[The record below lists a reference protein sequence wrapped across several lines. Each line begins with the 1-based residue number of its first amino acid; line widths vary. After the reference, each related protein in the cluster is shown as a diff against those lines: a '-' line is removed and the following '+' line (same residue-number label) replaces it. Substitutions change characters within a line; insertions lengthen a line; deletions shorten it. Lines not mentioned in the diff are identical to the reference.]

1 MQRRRADHG
10 RRLSHEDHVEIQ
22 RRVSEGE
29 TFASAA
35 AAVGC
40 STKSIQRFMARTG
53 GMRPRSR
60 ARSPLRLSL
69 ADREELSR
77 GLMAGESLR
86 QIAARLGRAASTISR
101 EVAWNGHRDT
111 YRAWRAE
118 KTAARRARR
127 PKREKLATHPRLC
140 CEVERR
146 LRERW
151 SPQQIAA
158 RLVCDY
164 PDDLEMRVSH
174 ETIYRSLFVQTR
186 GALRKELTA
195 CLRTGRTQRRSHK
208 RSEHSGTGRLRDMVL
223 ISDRPAGAADRAVP
237 GHWEGD
243 LMVGTSV
250 PEDYDVQLN
259 ALRRHLDISQAGF
272 ARLVGAAG
280 KAVVYQW
287 EARKRTPSPLFW
299 QRIIALRVPAVSP
312 SATGDRP
319 QEHLR

>member
-53 GMRPRSR
+53 GMLPRSR

-111 YRAWRAE
+111 CRSPGAPSRVAGREDGRAASA
-118 KTAARRARR
+118 TA
-127 PKREKLATHPRLC
+127 
-140 CEVERR
+140 
-146 LRERW
+146 
-151 SPQQIAA
+151 
-158 RLVCDY
+158 
-164 PDDLEMRVSH
+164 
-174 ETIYRSLFVQTR
+174 
-186 GALRKELTA
+186 
-195 CLRTGRTQRRSHK
+195 
-208 RSEHSGTGRLRDMVL
+208 
-223 ISDRPAGAADRAVP
+223 
-237 GHWEGD
+237 
-243 LMVGTSV
+243 
-250 PEDYDVQLN
+250 
-259 ALRRHLDISQAGF
+259 
-272 ARLVGAAG
+272 
-280 KAVVYQW
+280 
-287 EARKRTPSPLFW
+287 EAREVGDPSSTVL
-299 QRIIALRVPAVSP
+299 
-312 SATGDRP
+312 
-319 QEHLR
+319 

>member
-53 GMRPRSR
+53 GMLPRSR

-111 YRAWRAE
+111 YRASAGREDGRA
-118 KTAARRARR
+118 AFARR

-164 PDDLEMRVSH
+164 PDDGDWKCAFHGEGHRDDLPVAVRD
-174 ETIYRSLFVQTR
+174 QAR
-186 GALRKELTA
+186 GVLRK
-195 CLRTGRTQRRSHK
+195 
-208 RSEHSGTGRLRDMVL
+208 
-223 ISDRPAGAADRAVP
+223 
-237 GHWEGD
+237 
-243 LMVGTSV
+243 
-250 PEDYDVQLN
+250 
-259 ALRRHLDISQAGF
+259 
-272 ARLVGAAG
+272 
-280 KAVVYQW
+280 
-287 EARKRTPSPLFW
+287 
-299 QRIIALRVPAVSP
+299 
-312 SATGDRP
+312 
-319 QEHLR
+319 